1 MAGIGNLGVFG
12 DFGGEDEKLRKK
24 SQLEGTSGEL
34 FASNEPLTVKIGSG
48 VWSVGLTMMG
58 KKGKAKAQSGA
69 KWGMRISGVGGPINT
84 KFLWKVAPMDL
95 VKNVKFHRDRPSGF
109 CFIAVEA
116 PH

>member
-34 FASNEPLTVKIGSG
+34 FASNEPLTVNIGSG

-58 KKGKAKAQSGA
+58 KKRDNGA
-69 KWGMRISGVGGPINT
+69 LIVNWGRSFRI
-84 KFLWKVAPMDL
+84 
-95 VKNVKFHRDRPSGF
+95 RDF
-109 CFIAVEA
+109 
-116 PH
+116 

>member
-1 MAGIGNLGVFG
+1 MAGIGNLGIFG

-58 KKGKAKAQSGA
+58 KKRESQGT
-69 KWGMRISGVGGPINT
+69 KWCEMGYADLGG
-84 KFLWKVAPMDL
+84 
-95 VKNVKFHRDRPSGF
+95 G
-109 CFIAVEA
+109 
-116 PH
+116 